1 MYLHSPGPQPT
12 PISAVAC
19 GTHTFDMNDLQTAYR
34 TFFGKGDAL
43 YQLFSPYRICPLGAH
58 VDHQHGLV
66 TGFAFDS
73 GIEFLFSATDT
84 GKVEMA
90 SLSFEGLMTFNVQRP
105 VDEKQGNW
113 GDYLRGAVWALQQ
126 DFKLEKGIRG
136 IVKGSMPIGGLSS
149 SAALLCG
156 FVMAI
161 DKVNKLNLSRQQIID
176 YASIAE
182 RQYVGLNNGI
192 LDQACVVLCEADKL
206 LYLDTHTA
214 NTSSSRS
221 AWSGGILPPT
231 SVLTLTTLTT
241 RQSTTARSANPL
253 QIRHLLLRRDPKAN
267 RTDYN
272 LRVSECKTAAW
283 IIQAYED
290 EHLKE
295 LQDTRLRDVEES
307 TFDKYADK
315 MPARFARRARHFF
328 TECDRVKAGVE
339 AWKRGDIEAF
349 GQQIFESCE
358 SSMNNYECGSPE
370 LISLYKI
377 MRRTPAS
384 TADASQGGFKGACIA
399 LVDPAKEDEIRS
411 FVTEEYLKE
420 YPQYKD
426 TFEIFFQN
434 PADGVD
440 FL

>member
-1 MYLHSPGPQPT
+1 MTSLHQ
-12 PISAVAC
+12 
-19 GTHTFDMNDLQTAYR
+19 AYR

-43 YQLFSPYRICPLGAH
+43 YQLFAPYRICPLGAH

-66 TGFAFDS
+66 SGFAFDS

-126 DFKLEKGIRG
+126 DFHLEKGIRG
-136 IVKGSMPIGGLSS
+136 IIKGSMPIGGLSS

-161 DKVNKLNLSRQQIID
+161 DKVNHLGLSRQQVID

-182 RQYVGLNNGI
+182 RKYVGLNNGI
-192 LDQACVVLCEADKL
+192 LDQACVVLCESDKL
-206 LYLDTHTA
+206 LYLDTETGEHRLIPFGGE
-214 NTSSSRS
+214 NPKPLPFKLGIFF
-221 AWSGGILPPT
+221 SGVT
-231 SVLTLTTLTT
+231 RKLTG
-241 RQSTTARSANPL
+241 
-253 QIRHLLLRRDPKAN
+253 
-267 RTDYN
+267 TDYN

-283 IIQAYED
+283 IMQAYEG

-295 LQDTRLRDVEES
+295 LSDTRLRDVPEENLG
-307 TFDKYADK
+307 KYADR
-315 MPARFARRARHFF
+315 MPDRFARRARHFF
-328 TECDRVKAGVE
+328 SECDRVRKGVE
-339 AWKRGDIEAF
+339 SWEAGDIAGF
-349 GQQIFESCE
+349 GKYVFESCE
-358 SSMNNYECGSPE
+358 SSMVNYECGSPE
-370 LISLYKI
+370 LIALYKI
-377 MRRTPAS
+377 MRNTPGIFGGRFSGA
-384 TADASQGGFKGACIA
+384 GFKGACIA
-399 LVDPAKEDEIRS
+399 LVDPEKLDSIRET
-411 FVTEEYLKE
+411 VTAEYLKE

-426 TFEIFFQN
+426 SFEIFFCN
-434 PADGVD
+434 PANGVD

>member
-1 MYLHSPGPQPT
+1 MT
-12 PISAVAC
+12 
-19 GTHTFDMNDLQTAYR
+19 DLFTAYR

-43 YQLFSPYRICPLGAH
+43 YRLFAPYRICPLGAH

-66 TGFAFDS
+66 SGFAFDS
-73 GIEFLFSATDT
+73 GIDFLFSATDS

-126 DFKLEKGIRG
+126 DFRLTKGVRG
-136 IVKGSMPIGGLSS
+136 IVQGSMPIGGLSS

-161 DKVNKLNLSRQQIID
+161 DKVNSLGLTRQQIIH
-176 YASIAE
+176 YASVAE

-206 LYLDTHTA
+206 LYLDTETGEHRLIPFGGD
-214 NTSSSRS
+214 NPKPLPFKLGIFF
-221 AWSGGILPPT
+221 SGVT
-231 SVLTLTTLTT
+231 RKLTG
-241 RQSTTARSANPL
+241 
-253 QIRHLLLRRDPKAN
+253 
-267 RTDYN
+267 TDYN

-283 IIQAYED
+283 IIQAYEG

-295 LQDTRLRDVEES
+295 LADTRLRDVAE
-307 TFDKYADK
+307 DKLGLYADR
-315 MPARFARRARHFF
+315 MPDRFARRARHFF
-328 TECDRVKAGVE
+328 TECNRVREGVKAWE
-339 AWKRGDIEAF
+339 EGDIERF
-349 GQQIFESCE
+349 GQYVFESCE

-370 LISLYKI
+370 LISLYRI
-377 MRRTPAS
+377 MRRTPGIYGGRFSGA
-384 TADASQGGFKGACIA
+384 GFKGACIA
-399 LVDPAKEDEIRS
+399 LVDPAKEEEIRQ
-411 FVTEEYLKE
+411 FVTQEYLRD
-420 YPQYKD
+420 YPHYKD
-426 TFEIFFQN
+426 SFEIFFCN
-434 PADGVD
+434 PANGVD

>member
-1 MYLHSPGPQPT
+1 M
-12 PISAVAC
+12 
-19 GTHTFDMNDLQTAYR
+19 FNDLHQAYR

-43 YQLFSPYRICPLGAH
+43 YQLFAPYRICPLGAH

-66 TGFAFDS
+66 SGFAFDS
-73 GIEFLFSATDT
+73 GIEFLFSATET

-90 SLSFEGLMTFNVQRP
+90 SLTFEGLMTFNVQRP

-126 DFKLEKGIRG
+126 DFRLEKGIRG

-161 DKVNKLNLSRQQIID
+161 DKVNHLGLTRQQVID

-182 RQYVGLNNGI
+182 RQYVGLNNGV

-206 LYLDTHTA
+206 LYLDTETGEHRLIPFGGDTPKPLPFKLGIFF
-214 NTSSSRS
+214 
-221 AWSGGILPPT
+221 SGVT
-231 SVLTLTTLTT
+231 RKLTG
-241 RQSTTARSANPL
+241 
-253 QIRHLLLRRDPKAN
+253 
-267 RTDYN
+267 TDYN
-272 LRVSECKTAAW
+272 LRVAECKTAAW
-283 IIQAYED
+283 IMQAYEG

-295 LQDTRLRDVEES
+295 LPDTRLRDVPEENLE
-307 TFDKYADK
+307 KYADR
-315 MPARFARRARHFF
+315 MPERFARRARHFF
-328 TECDRVKAGVE
+328 TECDRVMDGVKAWE
-339 AWKRGDIEAF
+339 EGDIERF
-349 GQQIFESCE
+349 GQYVFESCE

-370 LISLYKI
+370 LIALYRI
-377 MRRTPAS
+377 MRRTPGIYGGRFSGA
-384 TADASQGGFKGACIA
+384 GFKGACIA
-399 LVDPAKEDEIRS
+399 LVDPEREDEIRKY
-411 FVTEEYLKE
+411 VTEEYLRE

-426 TFEIFFQN
+426 SFEIFFCN
-434 PADGVD
+434 PANGVD

>member
-1 MYLHSPGPQPT
+1 ME
-12 PISAVAC
+12 
-19 GTHTFDMNDLQTAYR
+19 DLFQAYR

-66 TGFAFDS
+66 TGFAFDN
-73 GIEFLFSATDT
+73 GIEFLFSATET

-90 SLSFEGLMTFNVQRP
+90 SLSFEGLMTFNVQRFNE
-105 VDEKQGNW
+105 EKQNNW

-126 DFKLEKGIRG
+126 DFQLKRGVRG

-161 DKVNKLNLSRQQIID
+161 DKVNQLGLDKRQIIK

-206 LYLDTHTA
+206 LYLDTATEEYQLLPFGDG
-214 NTSSSRS
+214 SQPRPFELGIFF
-221 AWSGGILPPT
+221 SGVT
-231 SVLTLTTLTT
+231 RKLTG
-241 RQSTTARSANPL
+241 
-253 QIRHLLLRRDPKAN
+253 
-267 RTDYN
+267 TDYN

-283 IIQAYED
+283 MLEAYENIP
-290 EHLKE
+290 LRE
-295 LQDTRLRDVEES
+295 LQETRLRDVDEQV
-307 TFDKYADK
+307 FLKYEDR
-315 MPARFARRARHFF
+315 MPERFARRARHFY
-328 TECDRVKAGVE
+328 TECDRVTDGVK
-339 AWKRGDIEAF
+339 AWKEGDIEKF
-349 GQQIFESCE
+349 GKYIFESCE

-370 LISLYKI
+370 LIDIYEI
-377 MRRTPAS
+377 MRRTDGIYGGRFSGA
-384 TADASQGGFKGACIA
+384 GFKGACIA
-399 LVDPAKEDEIRS
+399 LVDPKKKDGIKQ
-411 FVTEEYLKE
+411 FVTNEYLKK

-426 TFEIFFQN
+426 SFEVYFCH
-434 PADGVD
+434 PCHGVD

>member
-1 MYLHSPGPQPT
+1 MT
-12 PISAVAC
+12 
-19 GTHTFDMNDLQTAYR
+19 DLFTAYR

-66 TGFAFDS
+66 TGFAFNS
-73 GIEFLFSATDT
+73 GIDFLFSETES

-126 DFKLEKGIRG
+126 DFRLEKGVRG
-136 IVKGSMPIGGLSS
+136 IVNGSMPIGGLSS

-161 DKVNKLNLSRQQIID
+161 DKVNNLGLTRKQVID

-206 LYLDTHTA
+206 LYLDTETGEHRLIPFGGD
-214 NTSSSRS
+214 SPKLLPFKLGIFF
-221 AWSGGILPPT
+221 SGVT
-231 SVLTLTTLTT
+231 RKLTG
-241 RQSTTARSANPL
+241 
-253 QIRHLLLRRDPKAN
+253 
-267 RTDYN
+267 TDYN

-283 IIQAYED
+283 IMQAYEG
-290 EHLKE
+290 EPLKE
-295 LQDTRLRDVEES
+295 LSDTRLRDVPEEMLE
-307 TFDKYADK
+307 KYSSL
-315 MPARFARRARHFF
+315 MPERFAKRARHFYS
-328 TECDRVKAGVE
+328 ECDRVVNGIKAWE
-339 AWKRGDIEAF
+339 AGDIESF
-349 GQQIFESCE
+349 GKLVFESCE

-370 LISLYKI
+370 LIDLYEV
-377 MRRTPAS
+377 MRDTDGIFGGRFSGA
-384 TADASQGGFKGACIA
+384 GFKGACIA
-399 LVDPAKEDEIRS
+399 LVDPAKLDSIRKT
-411 FVTEEYLKE
+411 VTEKYLAK

-426 TFEIFFQN
+426 SFEIFFCDPTN
-434 PADGVD
+434 GVD

>member
-1 MYLHSPGPQPT
+1 MSY
-12 PISAVAC
+12 
-19 GTHTFDMNDLQTAYR
+19 NDLHQAYR

-43 YQLFSPYRICPLGAH
+43 YQLFAPYRICPLGAH

-66 TGFAFDS
+66 SGFAFDS

-126 DFKLEKGIRG
+126 DFHLEKGIRG

-161 DKVNKLNLSRQQIID
+161 DKVNHLGLTRQQIID
-176 YASIAE
+176 YASVAE
-182 RQYVGLNNGI
+182 RKYVGLNNGI

-206 LYLDTHTA
+206 LYLDTETGEHRLIPFGGE
-214 NTSSSRS
+214 NPKPLPFKLGIFF
-221 AWSGGILPPT
+221 SGVT
-231 SVLTLTTLTT
+231 RKLTG
-241 RQSTTARSANPL
+241 
-253 QIRHLLLRRDPKAN
+253 
-267 RTDYN
+267 TDYN
-272 LRVSECKTAAW
+272 LRVAECKTAAW
-283 IIQAYED
+283 IMQAYEG

-295 LQDTRLRDVEES
+295 LSDTRLRDVPEDRLE
-307 TFDKYADK
+307 KYADR
-315 MPARFARRARHFF
+315 MPSRFARRARHFF
-328 TECDRVKAGVE
+328 SECNRVREGVKAWE
-339 AWKRGDIEAF
+339 DGDIRKF
-349 GQQIFESCE
+349 GQYVFESCE

-370 LISLYKI
+370 LIALYNI
-377 MRRTPAS
+377 MKDTEGIFGGRFSGA
-384 TADASQGGFKGACIA
+384 GFKGACIA
-399 LVDPAKEDEIRS
+399 LVDPEKLDSIRQT
-411 FVTEEYLKE
+411 VTEKYLEK

-426 TFEIFFQN
+426 SFEIFFCD
-434 PADGVD
+434 PANGVD

>member
-1 MYLHSPGPQPT
+1 ME
-12 PISAVAC
+12 
-19 GTHTFDMNDLQTAYR
+19 DLFQAYR

-66 TGFAFDS
+66 TGFAFDN
-73 GIEFLFSATDT
+73 GIEFLFSATET

-90 SLSFEGLMTFNVQRP
+90 SLSFEGLMTFNVQRFNE
-105 VDEKQGNW
+105 EKQNNW

-126 DFKLEKGIRG
+126 DFQLKRGVRG

-161 DKVNKLNLSRQQIID
+161 DKVNQLGLDKRQIIK

-206 LYLDTHTA
+206 LYLDTATEEYQLLPFGDG
-214 NTSSSRS
+214 SQPLPFELGIFF
-221 AWSGGILPPT
+221 SGVT
-231 SVLTLTTLTT
+231 RKLTG
-241 RQSTTARSANPL
+241 
-253 QIRHLLLRRDPKAN
+253 
-267 RTDYN
+267 TDYN

-283 IIQAYED
+283 MLEAYENTP
-290 EHLKE
+290 LRE
-295 LQDTRLRDVEES
+295 LQETRLRDVDEQV
-307 TFDKYADK
+307 FLKYEDR
-315 MPARFARRARHFF
+315 MPERFARRARHFY
-328 TECDRVKAGVE
+328 TECDRVTDGVK
-339 AWKRGDIEAF
+339 AWKEGDIEKF
-349 GQQIFESCE
+349 GKYIFESCE

-370 LISLYKI
+370 LIDIYEI
-377 MRRTPAS
+377 MRRTDGIYGGRFSGA
-384 TADASQGGFKGACIA
+384 GFKGACIA
-399 LVDPAKEDEIRS
+399 LVDPKKKDGIKQ
-411 FVTEEYLKE
+411 FVTNEYLKK

-426 TFEIFFQN
+426 SFEVYFCH
-434 PADGVD
+434 PCHGVD

>member
-1 MYLHSPGPQPT
+1 ME
-12 PISAVAC
+12 
-19 GTHTFDMNDLQTAYR
+19 DLFQAYR

-66 TGFAFDS
+66 TGFAFDN
-73 GIEFLFSATDT
+73 GIEFLFSATET

-90 SLSFEGLMTFNVQRP
+90 SLSFEGLMTFNVQRFNE
-105 VDEKQGNW
+105 EKQNNW

-126 DFKLEKGIRG
+126 DFQLKRGVRG

-161 DKVNKLNLSRQQIID
+161 DKVNQLGLDKRQIIK

-206 LYLDTHTA
+206 LYLDTATEEYQLLPFGDG
-214 NTSSSRS
+214 SQPLPFELGIFF
-221 AWSGGILPPT
+221 SGVT
-231 SVLTLTTLTT
+231 RKLTG
-241 RQSTTARSANPL
+241 
-253 QIRHLLLRRDPKAN
+253 
-267 RTDYN
+267 TDYN

-283 IIQAYED
+283 MLEAYENIP
-290 EHLKE
+290 LRE
-295 LQDTRLRDVEES
+295 LQETRLRDVDEQV
-307 TFDKYADK
+307 FLKYEDR
-315 MPARFARRARHFF
+315 MPERFARRARHFY
-328 TECDRVKAGVE
+328 TECDRVTDGVK
-339 AWKRGDIEAF
+339 AWKEGDIEKF
-349 GQQIFESCE
+349 GKYIFESCE

-370 LISLYKI
+370 LIDIYET
-377 MRRTPAS
+377 MRRTDGIYGGRFSGA
-384 TADASQGGFKGACIA
+384 GFKGACIA
-399 LVDPAKEDEIRS
+399 LVDPKKKDGIKQ
-411 FVTEEYLKE
+411 FVTNEYLKK

-426 TFEIFFQN
+426 SFEVYFCH
-434 PADGVD
+434 PCHGVD

>member
-1 MYLHSPGPQPT
+1 MT
-12 PISAVAC
+12 
-19 GTHTFDMNDLQTAYR
+19 DLFTAYR

-66 TGFAFDS
+66 TGFAFNS
-73 GIEFLFSATDT
+73 GIDFLFSATDS

-126 DFKLEKGIRG
+126 DFRLEKGVRG
-136 IVKGSMPIGGLSS
+136 IVNGSMPIGGLSS

-161 DKVNKLNLSRQQIID
+161 DKVNNLGLTRKQVID

-206 LYLDTHTA
+206 LYLDTETGEHRLIPFGGD
-214 NTSSSRS
+214 SPKPLPFKLGIFF
-221 AWSGGILPPT
+221 SGVT
-231 SVLTLTTLTT
+231 RKLTG
-241 RQSTTARSANPL
+241 
-253 QIRHLLLRRDPKAN
+253 
-267 RTDYN
+267 TDYN

-283 IIQAYED
+283 IMQAYKGEP
-290 EHLKE
+290 LKE
-295 LQDTRLRDVEES
+295 LSDTRLRDVPEELLE
-307 TFDKYADK
+307 KYSSL
-315 MPARFARRARHFF
+315 MPERFAKRARHFYS
-328 TECDRVKAGVE
+328 ECERVANGIKAWE
-339 AWKRGDIEAF
+339 AGDIERF
-349 GQQIFESCE
+349 GKLVFESCE

-370 LISLYKI
+370 LIDLYEV
-377 MRRTPAS
+377 MRDTDGIFGGRFSGA
-384 TADASQGGFKGACIA
+384 GFKGACIA
-399 LVDPAKEDEIRS
+399 LVDPAKLDSIRKT
-411 FVTEEYLKE
+411 VTEKYLAK

-426 TFEIFFQN
+426 SFEIFFCDPTN
-434 PADGVD
+434 GVD

>member
-1 MYLHSPGPQPT
+1 
-12 PISAVAC
+12 
-19 GTHTFDMNDLQTAYR
+19 MNDLQTAYR

-66 TGFAFDS
+66 SGFAFDS
-73 GIEFLFSATDT
+73 GIEFLFSATET

-105 VDEKQGNW
+105 VEDKQGNW

-126 DFKLEKGIRG
+126 DFKLDKGIRG

-161 DKVNKLNLSRQQIID
+161 DKVNKLNLTRQQVID

-206 LYLDTHTA
+206 LYLDTHTGEHQLIPFG
-214 NTSSSRS
+214 SH
-221 AWSGGILPPT
+221 SGKYGHD
-231 SVLTLTTLTT
+231 TTLPFKLGIFFSGVT
-241 RQSTTARSANPL
+241 RKLTG
-253 QIRHLLLRRDPKAN
+253 
-267 RTDYN
+267 TDYN

-290 EHLKE
+290 RHLQE
-295 LQDTRLRDVEES
+295 LQDTRLRDVDEA
-307 TFDKYADK
+307 TFEKYADK

-328 TECDRVKAGVE
+328 TECDRVTAGVE

-349 GQQIFESCE
+349 GQLIFESCE

-377 MRRTPAS
+377 MRRTTGIYGGRFSGA
-384 TADASQGGFKGACIA
+384 GFKGACIA
-399 LVDPAKEDEIRS
+399 LVDPAKENEIRQ
-411 FVTEEYLKE
+411 FVTAEYLKE

>member
-1 MYLHSPGPQPT
+1 ME
-12 PISAVAC
+12 
-19 GTHTFDMNDLQTAYR
+19 DLFQAYR

-43 YQLFSPYRICPLGAH
+43 YQIFSPYRICPLGAH

-66 TGFAFDS
+66 TGFAFDN
-73 GIEFLFSATDT
+73 GIEFLFSATET

-90 SLSFEGLMTFNVQRP
+90 SLSFEGLMTFNVQRFNE
-105 VDEKQGNW
+105 EKQNNW

-126 DFKLEKGIRG
+126 DFQLKRGVRG

-161 DKVNKLNLSRQQIID
+161 DKVNQLGLDKRQIIK

-206 LYLDTHTA
+206 LYLDTATEEYQLLPFGDG
-214 NTSSSRS
+214 SQPLPFELGIFF
-221 AWSGGILPPT
+221 SGVT
-231 SVLTLTTLTT
+231 RKLTG
-241 RQSTTARSANPL
+241 
-253 QIRHLLLRRDPKAN
+253 
-267 RTDYN
+267 TDYN

-283 IIQAYED
+283 MLEAYENIP
-290 EHLKE
+290 LRE
-295 LQDTRLRDVEES
+295 LQETRLRDVDEQVFLRFE
-307 TFDKYADK
+307 DR
-315 MPARFARRARHFF
+315 MPERFARRARHFY
-328 TECDRVKAGVE
+328 TECDRVTDGVK
-339 AWKRGDIEAF
+339 AWKEGDIEKF
-349 GQQIFESCE
+349 GKYIFESCE

-370 LISLYKI
+370 LIDIYEI
-377 MRRTPAS
+377 MRRTDGIYGGRFSGA
-384 TADASQGGFKGACIA
+384 GFKGACIA
-399 LVDPAKEDEIRS
+399 LVDPKKKDSIKQ
-411 FVTEEYLKE
+411 FVTNEYLKK

-426 TFEIFFQN
+426 SFEVYFCH
-434 PADGVD
+434 PCHGVD

>member
-1 MYLHSPGPQPT
+1 ME
-12 PISAVAC
+12 
-19 GTHTFDMNDLQTAYR
+19 DLFQAYR

-66 TGFAFDS
+66 TGFAFDN
-73 GIEFLFSATDT
+73 GIEFLFSATET

-90 SLSFEGLMTFNVQRP
+90 SLSFEGLMTFNVQRFNE
-105 VDEKQGNW
+105 EKQNNW

-126 DFKLEKGIRG
+126 DFQLKRGVRG

-161 DKVNKLNLSRQQIID
+161 DKVNQLGLDKRQIIK

-206 LYLDTHTA
+206 LYLDTATEEYQLLPFGDG
-214 NTSSSRS
+214 SQPLPFELGIFF
-221 AWSGGILPPT
+221 SGVT
-231 SVLTLTTLTT
+231 RKLTG
-241 RQSTTARSANPL
+241 
-253 QIRHLLLRRDPKAN
+253 
-267 RTDYN
+267 TDYN

-283 IIQAYED
+283 MLEAYENIP
-290 EHLKE
+290 LRE
-295 LQDTRLRDVEES
+295 LQETRLRDVDEQV
-307 TFDKYADK
+307 FLKYEDR
-315 MPARFARRARHFF
+315 MPERFARRARHFY
-328 TECDRVKAGVE
+328 TECDRVTDGVK
-339 AWKRGDIEAF
+339 AWKEGDIEKF
-349 GQQIFESCE
+349 GKYIFESCE

-370 LISLYKI
+370 LIDIYEI
-377 MRRTPAS
+377 MRRTDGIYGGRFSGA
-384 TADASQGGFKGACIA
+384 GFKGACIA
-399 LVDPAKEDEIRS
+399 LVDPKKKDSIKQ
-411 FVTEEYLKE
+411 FVTNEYLKK
-420 YPQYKD
+420 YPQYID
-426 TFEIFFQN
+426 SFEVYFCH
-434 PADGVD
+434 PCHGVD